1 MTKVGNPFA
10 DEFAI
15 HVIVQSLG
23 MILGVFRDI
32 PSSTRFRW
40 DDLNATLHD
49 IQASATGFL
58 KKLLHLLEDTPN
70 NSLLL
75 LLLTSERVEDLL
87 QSRLRNAVLADV
99 HLGLDV
105 FHQREH
111 LRQLHLV
118 VGTAHLEAGEV
129 VLALHHHHLTSTESP
144 HEVVAQLVKAG
155 LLHTPRTEGLSAD
168 EAVALH
174 GGSKTVAGRMRRR
187 HSLSKVCIAECMALV
202 LQLDG
207 GHKLAAAAEDVLH
220 QVLQLVGTGHVQL
233 DVEHEA
239 VAEPRLEVL
248 HTTQTA
254 ETTADHDANTRTQSL
269 ALLHTENDGRVAN
282 HRDSHR
288 QLTLVATTETSCQL
302 VLEVSKIQLLDL
314 LHDDTVQRRLRNAL
328 DSTEQLEVFPN
339 TEQIEQGIE
348 LRAVS
353 DLAAN
358 LNLLRQDVEAAQ
370 RSRAVTVDTE
380 ESKAFTA
387 LQTEREVADS
397 HLATRI
403 NLPKSDELDGIFV
416 GVAGGNTIRLLLDVF
431 VNFVVFII
439 VFVFVD
445 VVLGF
450 RESFGVVEVQSQAH
464 VTGSSEHK
472 IQQFPAHDV
481 PAERIRFAIFAI
493 LDAVDVS
500 RDHIQ
505 KRASEIEQRREA
517 PQELEHRIDVGS
529 RAKHIQDEGLEHDRV
544 RLRGRVF
551 LEEERQAVCEGTNCE
566 TEEDEQENHRRE
578 RGGRAAI
585 TVLAS

>member
-1 MTKVGNPFA
+1 MADFTRVDASEIQLNVARERKVAASFVGRSQGLDGGRNLSFFGARGKTALVDGNPFA
-10 DEFAI
+10 DVFAI
-15 HVIVQSLG
+15 YVIAQSPG
-23 MILGVFRDI
+23 MNLGVFRNV

-40 DDLNATLHD
+40 DDHNARLHD
-49 IQASATGFL
+49 MHKLQVVHVQANVFHLLFL
-58 KKLLHLLEDTPN
+58 RLLEDTPS

-75 LLLTSERVEDLL
+75 LLLTRERVEDLL
-87 QSRLRNAVLADV
+87 QSRLRNTVLADV

-129 VLALHHHHLTSTESP
+129 VLALHHHHLTGTESP

-174 GGSKTVAGRMRRR
+174 GGSKTVAGRMRRC
-187 HSLSKVCIAECMALV
+187 HSLSKVCIAECAALV

-233 DVEHEA
+233 DVKHEA

-358 LNLLRQDVEAAQ
+358 LDLLRQDVEAAQ
-370 RSRAVTVDTE
+370 RSRAV
-380 ESKAFTA
+380 
-387 LQTEREVADS
+387 
-397 HLATRI
+397 
-403 NLPKSDELDGIFV
+403 
-416 GVAGGNTIRLLLDVF
+416 
-431 VNFVVFII
+431 
-439 VFVFVD
+439 
-445 VVLGF
+445 
-450 RESFGVVEVQSQAH
+450 
-464 VTGSSEHK
+464 
-472 IQQFPAHDV
+472 
-481 PAERIRFAIFAI
+481 
-493 LDAVDVS
+493 
-500 RDHIQ
+500 
-505 KRASEIEQRREA
+505 
-517 PQELEHRIDVGS
+517 
-529 RAKHIQDEGLEHDRV
+529 
-544 RLRGRVF
+544 
-551 LEEERQAVCEGTNCE
+551 
-566 TEEDEQENHRRE
+566 
-578 RGGRAAI
+578 
-585 TVLAS
+585 